1 MKLERCNIRN
11 FYAHLLDFRKDP
23 VSLHGLKAWLDQNQS
38 EPDGILSP
46 GILLKL
52 RSTNIQKIMSAIAVL
67 LPACTPH
74 CDQVGVPT
82 VFASR
87 QEHSSY
93 AKTVDGAISNGILK
107 RVKSPNWLL
116 PDNSQ
121 MGADAYFECGVGG
134 AIWSLVEPERQDNG
148 KWERIA

>member
-1 MKLERCNIRN
+1 MKFLCQLLAFRRN
-11 FYAHLLDFRKDP
+11 P
-23 VSLHGLKAWLDQNQS
+23 VSPRGLIAWLDRNQS
-38 EPDGILSP
+38 ELAGILSP

-52 RSTNIQKIMSAIAVL
+52 RSNNIQKIMSAIAVL
-67 LPACTPH
+67 LPACTH
-74 CDQVGVPT
+74 CDQVGAPT
-82 VFASR
+82 IFASR

-93 AKTVDGAISNGILK
+93 AKRVDGAISNGILK

-121 MGADAYFECGVGG
+121 MGADAYFECAVCG

>member
-1 MKLERCNIRN
+1 MKFLC
-11 FYAHLLDFRKDP
+11 HLLDFRKAP

-38 EPDGILSP
+38 ELAEILSP

-52 RSTNIQKIMSAIAVL
+52 RSNKIHKIMSAIAVL
-67 LPACTPH
+67 LPACTH
-74 CDQVGVPT
+74 CNQVGAPT
-82 VFASR
+82 IFASR

-93 AKTVDGAISNGILK
+93 AYRVDDAISNAILT
-107 RVKSPNWLL
+107 RVKPPYWLL

-121 MGADAYFECGVGG
+121 MGADAYFECTVCG

>member
-1 MKLERCNIRN
+1 MRKMLE
-11 FYAHLLDFRKDP
+11 AELEKHLRAFRAEP
-23 VSLHGLKAWLDQNQS
+23 GSPCELKAWLDQNQP
-38 EPDGILSP
+38 ELATILSP

-52 RSTNIQKIMSAIAVL
+52 RSPNVGKIMGAIALL
-67 LPACTPH
+67 LPGCTH
-74 CDQVGVPT
+74 CGQVGAPT
-82 VFASR
+82 TFASR

-93 AKTVDGAISNGILK
+93 AKRVDDAISNNILK
-107 RVKSPNWLL
+107 RVKAPQWLL

-121 MGADAYFECGVGG
+121 MGADGYFKCSVCG